1 MTPNHDL
8 FRKIFAISDARV
20 DTYDYLP
27 GADTKYPFVYIGENN
42 GSDTPN
48 NDLLGTARQTVHIYG
63 IRADRAK
70 IDNISAYLENVL
82 KHLKDGY
89 EYNFN
94 HRTTEKQV
102 IADNTDIQPLLHI
115 VLDLTFNYT
124 KKEKK

>member
-42 GSDTPN
+42 GLDTPN
-48 NDLLGTARQTVHIYG
+48 NDLIGTARQTVHIYG
-63 IRADRAK
+63 IRAHRAK

-82 KHLKDGY
+82 KHLKEGH

-102 IADNTDIQPLLHI
+102 IADNTDVQPLLHI
-115 VLDLTFNYT
+115 VLDFTFNYT
-124 KKEKK
+124 KKEK

>member
-27 GADTKYPFVYIGENN
+27 GADTKYPFVYVGENN

-48 NDLLGTARQTVHIYG
+48 NDLIGTARQTVHIYG

-70 IDNISAYLENVL
+70 IDNISAYLESVL

-94 HRTTEKQV
+94 HRNTEKQV

-115 VLDLTFNYT
+115 VLDFTFNYT
-124 KKEKK
+124 KKEK

>member
-27 GADTKYPFVYIGENN
+27 EADAKYPFVYIGENN
-42 GSDTPN
+42 GSDLPN
-48 NDLLGTARQTVHIYG
+48 NDLIGTARQTVHIYG

-70 IDNISAYLENVL
+70 IDNISAYLESVL

-94 HRTTEKQV
+94 HRNTEKQV
-102 IADNTDIQPLLHI
+102 IADNTDVQPLLHI

-124 KKEKK
+124 KKEK

>member
-48 NDLLGTARQTVHIYG
+48 NDLIGTARQTVHIYG

-70 IDNISAYLENVL
+70 IDNISAYLESVL

-94 HRTTEKQV
+94 HRNTEKQV

-124 KKEKK
+124 KKEK

>member
-48 NDLLGTARQTVHIYG
+48 NDLIGMARQTVHIYG

-70 IDNISAYLENVL
+70 IDNISAYLESVL
-82 KHLKDGY
+82 KHLKEGH

-94 HRTTEKQV
+94 HRNTEKQV
-102 IADNTDIQPLLHI
+102 IADNTDVQPLLHV
-115 VLDLTFNYT
+115 VLDFTYNYT
-124 KKEKK
+124 KKEK

>member
-8 FRKIFAISDARV
+8 FRKIFAVSDARV

-27 GADTKYPFVYIGENN
+27 NADASYPFVYVGENN

-94 HRTTEKQV
+94 HRNTEKQV
-102 IADNTDIQPLLHI
+102 IADNTDVQPLLHI
-115 VLDLTFNYT
+115 VLDFTFNYT
-124 KKEKK
+124 KKEK

>member
-8 FRKIFAISDARV
+8 FRKIFAVSDARV

-27 GADTKYPFVYIGENN
+27 KADTKYPFVYIGENN

-48 NDLLGTARQTVHIYG
+48 NDLIGTARQTVHIYG

-70 IDNISAYLENVL
+70 IDNISAYLESVL

-94 HRTTEKQV
+94 HRNTEKQV
-102 IADNTDIQPLLHI
+102 IADNTDVQPLLHV

-124 KKEKK
+124 KKEK

>member
-27 GADTKYPFVYIGENN
+27 EADAKYPFVYIGENN

-48 NDLLGTARQTVHIYG
+48 NDLIGTARQTVHIYG
-63 IRADRAK
+63 IRAHRVE

-102 IADNTDIQPLLHI
+102 IADNTDVQPLLHI
-115 VLDLTFNYT
+115 VLDFTFNYT
-124 KKEKK
+124 KKEK

>member
-27 GADTKYPFVYIGENN
+27 GADAKYPFVYVGENN

-48 NDLLGTARQTVHIYG
+48 NDLIGTARQTVHIYG

-70 IDNISAYLENVL
+70 IDNISAYLESVL
-82 KHLKDGY
+82 KHLKEGY

-94 HRTTEKQV
+94 HRNTEKQV
-102 IADNTDIQPLLHI
+102 IADNTDVQPLLHI
-115 VLDLTFNYT
+115 VLDFTFNYT
-124 KKEKK
+124 KKEK

>member
-27 GADTKYPFVYIGENN
+27 NADASYPFVYVGENN

-70 IDNISAYLENVL
+70 IDNISAYLESVL
-82 KHLKDGY
+82 KHLKEGY

-102 IADNTDIQPLLHI
+102 IADNTDVQPLLHI
-115 VLDLTFNYT
+115 VLDFTFNYT
-124 KKEKK
+124 KKEK

>member
-20 DTYDYLP
+20 DTYDHLP
-27 GADTKYPFVYIGENN
+27 NADASYPFAYIGENN

-48 NDLLGTARQTVHIYG
+48 NDLIGTARQTVHIYG

-82 KHLKDGY
+82 KHLKEGY

-115 VLDLTFNYT
+115 VLDFTFNYT
-124 KKEKK
+124 KKEK

>member
-8 FRKIFAISDARV
+8 FRKLFALSDLRV

-27 GADTKYPFVYIGENN
+27 NADAQYPFVYVGENN

-48 NDLLGTARQTVHIYG
+48 NDLIGTARQTVHIYG

-82 KHLKDGY
+82 KRFKEGY

-94 HRTTEKQV
+94 HLTTDKQV
-102 IADNTDIQPLLHI
+102 IADNTDVQPLLHV
-115 VLDLTFNYT
+115 VLDITFSYT
-124 KKEKK
+124 KKEK

>member
-27 GADTKYPFVYIGENN
+27 EADTKYPFVYIGENN

-70 IDNISAYLENVL
+70 IDNISAYL
-82 KHLKDGY
+82 
-89 EYNFN
+89 
-94 HRTTEKQV
+94 
-102 IADNTDIQPLLHI
+102 
-115 VLDLTFNYT
+115 
-124 KKEKK
+124 

>member
-48 NDLLGTARQTVHIYG
+48 NDLIGTARQTVHIYG
-63 IRADRAK
+63 IRAQRAK
-70 IDNISAYLENVL
+70 IDNISAYLESVL
-82 KHLKDGY
+82 KHLKEGY

-94 HRTTEKQV
+94 HRNTEKQV

-124 KKEKK
+124 KKEK

>member
-1 MTPNHDL
+1 MTPSHDL

-70 IDNISAYLENVL
+70 IDNISAYLENTV
-82 KHLKDGY
+82 KRFKDGY

-94 HRTTEKQV
+94 HLTTDKQV
-102 IADNTDIQPLLHI
+102 IADNTDVQPLLHI
-115 VLDLTFNYT
+115 VLDFTFNYT
-124 KKEKK
+124 KKEK

>member
-27 GADTKYPFVYIGENN
+27 DADAKYPFVYIGENN
-42 GSDTPN
+42 GSDMPN
-48 NDLLGTARQTVHIYG
+48 NDLIGTARQTVHIYG
-63 IRADRAK
+63 IRAQRAK

-82 KHLKDGY
+82 KHLKEGY

-94 HRTTEKQV
+94 HRNTEKQV
-102 IADNTDIQPLLHI
+102 IADNTDVQPLLHI
-115 VLDLTFNYT
+115 VLDLTYNYT
-124 KKEKK
+124 KKEK

>member
-8 FRKIFAISDARV
+8 FRKVFAISDARV

-27 GADTKYPFVYIGENN
+27 NADAQYPFVYIGENN
-42 GSDTPN
+42 GSDMLN
-48 NDLLGTARQTVHIYG
+48 NDLIGTARQTVHIYG
-63 IRADRAK
+63 IRAQRAK

-94 HRTTEKQV
+94 HRHTEKQV
-102 IADNTDIQPLLHI
+102 IADNTDVQPLLHI

-124 KKEKK
+124 KKEK

>member
-48 NDLLGTARQTVHIYG
+48 NDLIGTARQTVHIYG
-63 IRADRAK
+63 IRAHRAE

-102 IADNTDIQPLLHI
+102 IADNTDVQPLLHI
-115 VLDLTFNYT
+115 VLDFTFNYT
-124 KKEKK
+124 KKEK

>member
-27 GADTKYPFVYIGENN
+27 EADAKYPFVYVGENN

-48 NDLLGTARQTVHIYG
+48 NDLIGTARQTVHIYG

-70 IDNISAYLENVL
+70 IDNISAYLESVL
-82 KHLKDGY
+82 KHLKEGY

-94 HRTTEKQV
+94 HRNTEKQV
-102 IADNTDIQPLLHI
+102 IADNTDVQPLLHI
-115 VLDLTFNYT
+115 VLDFTFNYT
-124 KKEKK
+124 KKEK

>member
-27 GADTKYPFVYIGENN
+27 NADAKYPFVYVGENN

-48 NDLLGTARQTVHIYG
+48 NDLIGTARQTVHIYG
-63 IRADRAK
+63 IRAHRAN

-102 IADNTDIQPLLHI
+102 IADNTDVQPLLHI
-115 VLDLTFNYT
+115 VLDFTFNYT
-124 KKEKK
+124 KKEK

>member
-48 NDLLGTARQTVHIYG
+48 NDLIGTARQTVHIYG

-102 IADNTDIQPLLHI
+102 IADNTDVQPLLHV
-115 VLDLTFNYT
+115 VLDFTFNYT
-124 KKEKK
+124 KKEK

>member
-27 GADTKYPFVYIGENN
+27 EADAKYPFVYVGENN

-48 NDLLGTARQTVHIYG
+48 NDLIGTARQTVHIYG
-63 IRADRAK
+63 IRAQRAK
-70 IDNISAYLENVL
+70 IDNISAYLESVL

-94 HRTTEKQV
+94 HRNTEKQV
-102 IADNTDIQPLLHI
+102 IADNTDVQPLLHI
-115 VLDLTFNYT
+115 VLDFTFNYT
-124 KKEKK
+124 KKEK

>member
-8 FRKIFAISDARV
+8 FRKIFAISDERV

-42 GSDTPN
+42 GSDSPN
-48 NDLLGTARQTVHIYG
+48 NDLIGTARQTVHIYG

-70 IDNISAYLENVL
+70 IDNISAYLESVL

-94 HRTTEKQV
+94 HRNTEKQV
-102 IADNTDIQPLLHI
+102 IADNTDVQPLLHI

-124 KKEKK
+124 KKEK

>member
-27 GADTKYPFVYIGENN
+27 DADAKYPFVYIGENN

-48 NDLLGTARQTVHIYG
+48 NDLIGTTRQTIHIYG
-63 IRADRAK
+63 IRAHRGK

-82 KHLKDGY
+82 KYLKDGY

-94 HRTTEKQV
+94 HASTDKQV
-102 IADNTDIQPLLHI
+102 IPDNTDVQPLLHV
-115 VLDLTFNYT
+115 VLDFTFNYT
-124 KKEKK
+124 KKEK

>member
-27 GADTKYPFVYIGENN
+27 EADAKYPFVYIGENN

-63 IRADRAK
+63 IRAHRAK

-94 HRTTEKQV
+94 HASTDKQV
-102 IADNTDIQPLLHI
+102 VPDNTDVQPLLHV
-115 VLDLTFNYT
+115 VLDFTFNYT
-124 KKEKK
+124 KKEK

>member
-48 NDLLGTARQTVHIYG
+48 NDLIGTARQTVHIYG

-70 IDNISAYLENVL
+70 IDNISVYLENVL

-89 EYNFN
+89 ENNFN
-94 HRTTEKQV
+94 HRNTEKQV
-102 IADNTDIQPLLHI
+102 IADNTDVQPLLHI
-115 VLDLTFNYT
+115 VLEFTFNYT
-124 KKEKK
+124 KKEK

>member
-27 GADTKYPFVYIGENN
+27 DADASYPFVYVGENN

-48 NDLLGTARQTVHIYG
+48 NDLIGTARQTVHIYG
-63 IRADRAK
+63 IRKNRSK
-70 IDNISAYLENVL
+70 IDNVSAYLENTV
-82 KHLKDGY
+82 KYFKEGY

-94 HRTTEKQV
+94 HLTTDKQV
-102 IADNTDIQPLLHI
+102 IADNTDVQPLLHV
-115 VLDLTFNYT
+115 VLDITFSYT
-124 KKEKK
+124 KKEK

>member
-8 FRKIFAISDARV
+8 FRKIFAVSDARV

-27 GADTKYPFVYIGENN
+27 KADTKYPFVYIGENN

-48 NDLLGTARQTVHIYG
+48 NDLIGTARQTVHIYG

-102 IADNTDIQPLLHI
+102 IADNTDVQPLLHV

-124 KKEKK
+124 KKEK

>member
-27 GADTKYPFVYIGENN
+27 EADAKYPFVYVGENN

-48 NDLLGTARQTVHIYG
+48 NDLIGTARQTVHIYG

-94 HRTTEKQV
+94 HRNTEKQV
-102 IADNTDIQPLLHI
+102 IADNTDVQPLLHI

-124 KKEKK
+124 KKEK